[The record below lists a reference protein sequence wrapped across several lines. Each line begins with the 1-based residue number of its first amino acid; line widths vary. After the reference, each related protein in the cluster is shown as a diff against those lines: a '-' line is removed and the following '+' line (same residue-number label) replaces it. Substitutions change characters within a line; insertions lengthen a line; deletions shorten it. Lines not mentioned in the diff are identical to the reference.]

1 MQKPNEM
8 THVFFGK
15 EKREKKKGEK
25 IKVYHSPTKDLTTT
39 CVAPLKRP

>member
-15 EKREKKKGEK
+15 EKREKEGAEDK
-25 IKVYHSPTKDLTTT
+25 SLS
-39 CVAPLKRP
+39 